1 MNKVVTLM
9 QVEKNRNPI
18 KKKGVMHMVKTVF
31 VDTEAL
37 DGYIEAS
44 GLRIGYIADVL
55 GISNQ
60 ALSMK
65 RKGDISFRAAEVYV
79 LCDLLKIPASEK
91 PKIFCTQS

>member
-1 MNKVVTLM
+1 MKKVVTLSRL
-9 QVEKNRNPI
+9 KKTATHSI
-18 KKKGVMHMVKTVF
+18 KKGVMHMVKTVY

-44 GLRIGYIADVL
+44 GLRIGYIADIL
-55 GISNQ
+55 GISVQ

-65 RKGDISFRAAEVYV
+65 RKGEISFRASEVYV

-91 PKIFCTQS
+91 PKIFCTES